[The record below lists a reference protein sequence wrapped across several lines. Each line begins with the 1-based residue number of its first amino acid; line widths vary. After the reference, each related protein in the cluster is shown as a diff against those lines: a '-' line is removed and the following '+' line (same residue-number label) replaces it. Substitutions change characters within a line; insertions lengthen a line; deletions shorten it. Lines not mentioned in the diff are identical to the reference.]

1 MEMRRLSANDY
12 DELLDM
18 LNSVFANKYG
28 RAMDFLAEQPRMWVR
43 SDEFMSKHIGIFDG
57 ERLAAVVG
65 IYPLPTKIG
74 DTSLLFATTGNV
86 ATRPEYEGRG
96 SFTKIFTEIMAE
108 ADRMGVA
115 VSRLGGGRQRYGRY
129 GFEPA
134 GTAYRFGITKETRVR
149 FFGDAGADIEFCEID
164 ADDGEAL
171 EFCRRLRHERK
182 IHVTRA
188 SGDVYAYLTTKH
200 STPYIAMRGGR
211 PIGYLSAYNSNQF
224 VGRSLNGVHISEICA
239 DRGVMISDIV
249 CAWQRR
255 VNANIDFALPPYMS
269 EEVMLFCAAAQSV
282 DISSPSHFR
291 VRDFLGL
298 SDALMKLKASYARL
312 AKGECVVGIKDYGS
326 LKLFVREDGAGAEM
340 TEDAADITVGRSVA
354 TRLLFGQTPV
364 DAVVDAPDL
373 LKLWL
378 PLPLAWDGL
387 DYV

>member
-1 MEMRRLSANDY
+1 MRRLTANDY

-43 SDEFMSKHIGIFDG
+43 SDEYMSKHIGIFDG

-74 DTSLLFATTGNV
+74 DASLLFATTGNV

-96 SFTKIFTEIMAE
+96 YFTKIFTEIMAE
-108 ADRMGVA
+108 ADRTGVA

-134 GTAYRFGITKETRVR
+134 GTAYRFSITSDNRVK
-149 FFGDAGADIEFCEID
+149 FFGDAGADIEFCEISSE
-164 ADDGEAL
+164 DGEIL

-182 IHVTRA
+182 IHVTRN

-200 STPYIAMRGGR
+200 STPYVAMRGGK

-239 DRGVMISDIV
+239 DRGVMIADIV

-255 VNANIDFALPPYMS
+255 VNAIIDFSLPAYMS
-269 EEVMLFCAAAQSV
+269 EDVMLFCAAAQSV
-282 DISSPSHFR
+282 DIGAPSHFR
-291 VRDFLGL
+291 VHDYVGL
-298 SDALMKLKASYARL
+298 SDALMKLKASYTRL
-312 AKGECVVGIKDYGS
+312 AKGECVIGIKDYGN
-326 LKLFVREDGAGAEM
+326 LRLYVGENGAGATM
-340 TEDAADITVGRSVA
+340 TEDAAEITVDKSVA
-354 TRLLFGQTPV
+354 TRLLFGPTSAE
-364 DAVVDAPDL
+364 AVADVPDM

>member
-1 MEMRRLSANDY
+1 MEMRRLKASDY

-43 SDEFMSKHIGIFDG
+43 SDEAMEKHIGIFDG

-74 DTSLLFATTGNV
+74 GASLLFATTGNV

-96 SFTKIFTEIMAE
+96 YFNKIFTEIMAE

-115 VSRLGGGRQRYGRY
+115 VSRLGGGRQRYGRF

-134 GTAYRFGITKETRVR
+134 GISYRFGITQETRVK
-149 FFGDAGADIEFCEID
+149 FFGNAGADIEFCEID

-182 IHVTRA
+182 IHVTRE
-188 SGDVYAYLTTKH
+188 SVDVYAYLRTKH
-200 STPYIAMRGGR
+200 STPYLAMRGGK

-224 VGRSLNGVHISEICA
+224 VGWSSNGVHISEICA

-255 VNANIDFALPPYMS
+255 VNAIIDFSLPAYMA
-269 EEVMLFCAAAQSV
+269 EDVMLFCAAAQSV
-282 DISSPSHFR
+282 DISAPSHFR
-291 VRDFLGL
+291 VRDYVGL
-298 SDALMKLKASYARL
+298 ADALMKLKASYTAL
-312 AKGECVVGIKDYGS
+312 AKGECVIGITGYGN
-326 LKLFVREDGAGAEM
+326 VRLYSGEDGAGAVM
-340 TEDAADITVGRSVA
+340 TEDAAEIVVERSVA

-364 DAVVDAPDL
+364 EAVAAVPDI